1 MTTPQ
6 KIYRFLPLT
15 FANGNRISRFA
26 KACPHCH
33 GMVTARDMEGI
44 ARLLHDKIVLA
55 AEAQCPECGK
65 RFPVTCV
72 ISDDKRVHRVRMPL
86 WLFRIWLKLALRN
99 LPEPQLQEDWSMQ
112 EEAPKAGIQL
122 TDSAQVTRSSEVLG
136 QFDGTPIS
144 AWLEVDGRHF
154 VFERALPP
162 AGHLCLN
169 DSELLFEGKLVY
181 RLA

>member
-6 KIYRFLPLT
+6 KISRFLPLT
-15 FANGNRISRFA
+15 FPNGNRISRFA

-33 GMVTARDMEGI
+33 GMVTAREMEGL

-55 AEAQCPECGK
+55 AEAECPDCHR

-99 LPEPQLQEDWSMQ
+99 LPEPQLQEDWSVP
-112 EEAPKAGIQL
+112 EEAPRAGIRL
-122 TDSAQVTRSSEVLG
+122 ANNAEITRSSEVLG

-144 AWLEVDGRHF
+144 AWLEVDGRRF

-162 AGHLCLN
+162 AGQLCLS

-181 RLA
+181 KPA